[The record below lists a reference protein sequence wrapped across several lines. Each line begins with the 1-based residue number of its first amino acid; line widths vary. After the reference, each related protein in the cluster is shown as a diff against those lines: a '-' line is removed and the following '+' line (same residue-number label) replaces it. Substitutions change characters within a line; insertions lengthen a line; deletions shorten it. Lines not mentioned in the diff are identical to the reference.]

1 MTADPEEAAGQT
13 EHGAAPEAVPGSSCQ
28 FVTFRVEGQTYGIPI
43 SSVREI
49 IRWSRIT
56 PLPNQPTHARGVLN
70 LRGTIIPIHDLRSRL
85 SGVLTVADDTHVIVI
100 TCFGTQALG
109 ILVDAVSD
117 ILTVDPSE
125 LKTPPAIAEAAL
137 SRALVTTEDG
147 RLVIILDLAGLY
159 GAPLPDVAA

>member
-1 MTADPEEAAGQT
+1 MTADSEEAAGPVG
-13 EHGAAPEAVPGSSCQ
+13 HGPAAGTGPGSPCQ

-56 PLPNQPTHARGVLN
+56 PLPNQPAHARGVLN

-85 SGVLTVADDTHVIVI
+85 FGVLTVADDTHVIVI

-117 ILTVDPSE
+117 ILAVDPSE
-125 LKTPPAIAEAAL
+125 LKAPPAIAETAL
-137 SRALVTTEDG
+137 SQALVTTEDG
-147 RLVIILDLAGLY
+147 RLVIILHLADLY